1 MGKFPYVETIRL
13 WYRFRNVP
21 TPNVSIVKT
30 PANIVP
36 TSGTGA
42 YMDAPE
48 MQRFWEADARKLG
61 EAVRRV
67 GKLE

>member
-1 MGKFPYVETIRL
+1 VASDRAFVTALSAVETP
-13 WYRFRNVP
+13 V
-21 TPNVSIVKT
+21 
-30 PANIVP
+30 
-36 TSGTGA
+36 A